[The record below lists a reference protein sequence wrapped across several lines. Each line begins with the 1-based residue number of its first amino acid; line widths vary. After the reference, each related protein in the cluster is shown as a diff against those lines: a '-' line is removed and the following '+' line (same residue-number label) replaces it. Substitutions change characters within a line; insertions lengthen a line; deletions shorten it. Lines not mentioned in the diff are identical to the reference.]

1 MGIEIYTDGAARG
14 NPGASASGYVI
25 YDPSGRQL
33 AKNTIYN
40 GIKTNNQAEY
50 IAIIAALKEAGRLSG
65 YKEDVDL
72 FSDSELVINQLNGKY
87 KVRNGSLI
95 LLYEEASSIIRKFKS
110 CRLHNVPREE
120 EHISMVD
127 RSLNITLDS
136 ID

>member
-65 YKEDVDL
+65 KQEAWTL
-72 FSDSELVINQLNGKY
+72 SA
-87 KVRNGSLI
+87 RI
-95 LLYEEASSIIRKFKS
+95 LEY
-110 CRLHNVPREE
+110 NE
-120 EHISMVD
+120 EHKAA
-127 RSLNITLDS
+127 
-136 ID
+136 

>member
-25 YDPSGRQL
+25 YNSSGRQL

-50 IAIIAALKEAGRLSG
+50 IAIIAALKEVGRLSG
-65 YKEDVDL
+65 YGEDVDL
-72 FSDSELVINQLNGKY
+72 FSDSELVIKQLNGKY

-95 LLYEEASSIIRKFKS
+95 PLYEEASSIISKFKS

-120 EHISMVD
+120 GHISMVD

-136 ID
+136 IG